1 MSQTIAIGGQDFEYL
16 RTNQYFFID
25 KSDFIREW
33 WENGDTAT
41 LITRPRRFGKTLNL
55 HMLECF
61 FSNRFAGRSDLFEG
75 LSIWK
80 KDAYRQLQGSYPVI
94 FLSFAS
100 LKCQTYESAM
110 EAFNLLFMQLYAEY
124 EYLMEE
130 DFLTAKEKEYFEL
143 INSSMKETTAAAAI
157 SQLSAM
163 LHRRFQK
170 KVLIFLDEYDTPFQE
185 AYVYGY
191 WEKMSAFMRLL
202 LNAAFKTN
210 PHMERSLLTGI
221 TRISRE
227 SVFSDLNNL
236 AVISAAS
243 ERYCRQFGFTE
254 DEVAAALEDFGMAE
268 RKSQVRYWY
277 DGFAFGSQSG
287 IYNPWSITCFLK
299 TGHLAPYWA
308 NSSSNALISSLIQ
321 QSGVPIKIMMEDLL
335 NHKPLHTQLEEE
347 IIFSQLTKKR
357 SAIWSLLLAGGYLKI
372 SEKIF
377 HEDTGRFS
385 CCLELTNR
393 EVHLLFED
401 MIKDW
406 FDREDVPCQE

>member
-1 MSQTIAIGGQDFEYL
+1 MKPVISIRAQDFTYIRENGCFY
-16 RTNQYFFID
+16 ID
-25 KSDFIREW
+25 KTGFIREW
-33 WENGDTAT
+33 WENGDVVT

-55 HMLECF
+55 SMAEAF
-61 FSNRFAGRSDLFEG
+61 FSNQYPHRQELFYG

-80 KDAYRQLQGSYPVI
+80 EEKYRKLYAGYPVI
-94 FLSFAS
+94 FLSFAGI
-100 LKCQTYESAM
+100 KGDTYETARESLIQM
-110 EAFNLLFMQLYAEY
+110 ILDLYAKY
-124 EYLMEE
+124 R
-130 DFLTAKEKEYFEL
+130 FLLSGSALNSQEKEYFDYIRPDL
-143 INSSMKETTAAAAI
+143 SDAVAAMSI
-157 SQLSAM
+157 
-163 LHRRFQK
+163 HRLALCMYRYYGK